1 MSTNFSP
8 KGDFMVTGGS
18 DCCCMVWS
26 CPLDG
31 ECHEEIDDLKDTK
44 TVNNVT
50 KSKLN
55 TTNASNK

>member
-1 MSTNFSP
+1 
-8 KGDFMVTGGS
+8 MVTGGS

-26 CPLDG
+26 SPLDG
-31 ECHEEIDDLKDTK
+31 ESHEEIDDLKGTQTNSK
-44 TVNNVT
+44 VT